1 MSSFTVGEQVNVEAR
16 TWPGINKPGGAGKVV
31 KIHTEG
37 PGIVVAVDVRY
48 ILGGTEKE
56 VELQYVQKHEELNRG
71 GRSRSRREVMNLGPE
86 ESNEKPR
93 RSAATKSKKP
103 SSEADSSASA
113 GSAKKKKKPAKK
125 TASSSSKRKS
135 AKKEDAATKK
145 RKADTAKGKSASAAG
160 KKATSTMPPPTS
172 TAAVPQSDSDSVV
185 VSADESEI
193 LSANKPP
200 AATTKK
206 AATTS
211 SRQSQPKK
219 KAAVT
224 SSKFDSRSMPPPP
237 PAAAFASS
245 KPASKFSMQPQH
257 PKLKNVDRKNMSAIG
272 GAAAASAKVGQSN
285 LQKVYESNSRAAS
298 SFVDAIVGGAEA
310 AAPAAQPAA
319 VTTAAA
325 AFTYPDDV
333 STVLCVGDEQ
343 STVTGAHTRSTS
355 SGPLS
360 VDAQRRQLFCTNLN
374 DVMMKRMVEEM
385 SIDDILARV
394 NDTIGEQKISSSA
407 AVARPFTN
415 LEIRSYLN
423 ELDRQQKIMVTWD
436 TATVYKI

>member
-103 SSEADSSASA
+103 SLEADSSASA

-145 RKADTAKGKSASAAG
+145 RKADTTRGKSASAAG

-172 TAAVPQSDSDSVV
+172 TAAVSQSDSDSVV

-200 AATTKK
+200 AATIKK

-257 PKLKNVDRKNMSAIG
+257 PKLKNVDRKNTSAVG
-272 GAAAASAKVGQSN
+272 GAVAASAKVGQSN

>member
-1 MSSFTVGEQVNVEAR
+1 MSSFTVGEQVSVEAR

-93 RSAATKSKKP
+93 RSAATKSKQP

-113 GSAKKKKKPAKK
+113 GSAKKKKKKPAKK

-145 RKADTAKGKSASAAG
+145 RKADTARGKSASAAG

-172 TAAVPQSDSDSVV
+172 TAAVSQSDSDSVV

-193 LSANKPP
+193 LTANKPP

-219 KAAVT
+219 KAAVA

-257 PKLKNVDRKNMSAIG
+257 PKLKNVDRKNTSAVG
-272 GAAAASAKVGQSN
+272 GAVAASAKVGQSN
-285 LQKVYESNSRAAS
+285 LQKVHESNSRAAS

-310 AAPAAQPAA
+310 APAAQPAA
-319 VTTAAA
+319 VTAAA
-325 AFTYPDDV
+325 AAITYPDDV

-360 VDAQRRQLFCTNLN
+360 VDAQ
-374 DVMMKRMVEEM
+374 
-385 SIDDILARV
+385 
-394 NDTIGEQKISSSA
+394 
-407 AVARPFTN
+407 
-415 LEIRSYLN
+415 
-423 ELDRQQKIMVTWD
+423 
-436 TATVYKI
+436 

>member
-1 MSSFTVGEQVNVEAR
+1 MSSFTVGEQVSVEAR

-135 AKKEDAATKK
+135 AKKEDVATKK

-160 KKATSTMPPPTS
+160 KKATSTMPLPTS
-172 TAAVPQSDSDSVV
+172 TAAVSQSDSDSVV

-193 LSANKPP
+193 LTANKPP

-219 KAAVT
+219 KAAVA

-257 PKLKNVDRKNMSAIG
+257 PKLKNVDRKNTSAVG
-272 GAAAASAKVGQSN
+272 GAVAASAKVGQSN
-285 LQKVYESNSRAAS
+285 LQKVHESNSRAAS

-310 AAPAAQPAA
+310 A
-319 VTTAAA
+319 TAAA
-325 AFTYPDDV
+325 AAITYPDDV

-360 VDAQRRQLFCTNLN
+360 VDAQ
-374 DVMMKRMVEEM
+374 
-385 SIDDILARV
+385 
-394 NDTIGEQKISSSA
+394 
-407 AVARPFTN
+407 
-415 LEIRSYLN
+415 
-423 ELDRQQKIMVTWD
+423 
-436 TATVYKI
+436 

>member
-135 AKKEDAATKK
+135 AKKEDVATKK
-145 RKADTAKGKSASAAG
+145 RKADTAKGKSASAVG

-172 TAAVPQSDSDSVV
+172 TAVSQSDSDSVV

-206 AATTS
+206 AATTT

-224 SSKFDSRSMPPPP
+224 SRKFDSRSMPPPP

-257 PKLKNVDRKNMSAIG
+257 PKLKNVDRKNISAIG
-272 GAAAASAKVGQSN
+272 GAVAASAKVGQSN

-319 VTTAAA
+319 VTATTAAI
-325 AFTYPDDV
+325 TYPDDV

-385 SIDDILARV
+385 SIDEILARV

>member
-1 MSSFTVGEQVNVEAR
+1 MSSFTVGEQVSVDAR

-160 KKATSTMPPPTS
+160 KKATSTMPLPTS
-172 TAAVPQSDSDSVV
+172 TAAVSQSDSDSVV

-193 LSANKPP
+193 LTANKPP

-219 KAAVT
+219 KAAVA
-224 SSKFDSRSMPPPP
+224 SRKFDSRSMPPPP

-245 KPASKFSMQPQH
+245 KPASKFSMQSQH
-257 PKLKNVDRKNMSAIG
+257 PKLKNVDRNNTSAIG

-285 LQKVYESNSRAAS
+285 LQKVHESNSRAAS

-310 AAPAAQPAA
+310 APAAQPAA
-319 VTTAAA
+319 VTAAA
-325 AFTYPDDV
+325 AAITYPDDV

-360 VDAQRRQLFCTNLN
+360 VDAQ
-374 DVMMKRMVEEM
+374 
-385 SIDDILARV
+385 
-394 NDTIGEQKISSSA
+394 
-407 AVARPFTN
+407 
-415 LEIRSYLN
+415 
-423 ELDRQQKIMVTWD
+423 
-436 TATVYKI
+436 

>member
-1 MSSFTVGEQVNVEAR
+1 MLTIINNPDSSQIANDNIMSSFTVGEQVNVEAR
-16 TWPGINKPGGAGKVV
+16 TWPGINKPGGVGKVV

-103 SSEADSSASA
+103 SPEADSSTNA
-113 GSAKKKKKPAKK
+113 GSAKKKKAPAKK
-125 TASSSSKRKS
+125 AASSSSKRKP
-135 AKKEDAATKK
+135 AKKEDASTKK
-145 RKADTAKGKSASAAG
+145 RKADASKGKSASVAG
-160 KKATSTMPPPTS
+160 KKATSTMTPPTS
-172 TAAVPQSDSDSVV
+172 TAVSQSDSDSVV

-193 LSANKPP
+193 SSANKPP
-200 AATTKK
+200 AAAIKK
-206 AATTS
+206 AVTTS
-211 SRQSQPKK
+211 SRQSQPEK
-219 KAAVT
+219 KAAVA
-224 SSKFDSRSMPPPP
+224 SSEFDSRSMPPPP
-237 PAAAFASS
+237 PPAAFASS

-257 PKLKNVDRKNMSAIG
+257 PKLKNVDRKNTSAVG
-272 GAAAASAKVGQSN
+272 GSAAASAKIGQST
-285 LQKVYESNSRAAS
+285 LQKVHESNSRAAS

-310 AAPAAQPAA
+310 AAPATQPAA
-319 VTTAAA
+319 AAA
-325 AFTYPDDV
+325 ASAAAAITYPDDV

-360 VDAQRRQLFCTNLN
+360 VDAQ
-374 DVMMKRMVEEM
+374 
-385 SIDDILARV
+385 
-394 NDTIGEQKISSSA
+394 
-407 AVARPFTN
+407 
-415 LEIRSYLN
+415 
-423 ELDRQQKIMVTWD
+423 
-436 TATVYKI
+436 

>member
-16 TWPGINKPGGAGKVV
+16 TWPGINKPGGVGKVV

-93 RSAATKSKKP
+93 RSAATKSKKS
-103 SSEADSSASA
+103 SSEADSSANA
-113 GSAKKKKKPAKK
+113 GSAKKKRKAPAKK
-125 TASSSSKRKS
+125 AASSSSKRKP
-135 AKKEDAATKK
+135 AKKEDAAAKK
-145 RKADTAKGKSASAAG
+145 LKADTSKGKSASFAAG
-160 KKATSTMPPPTS
+160 KKATSTMTPPTTS
-172 TAAVPQSDSDSVV
+172 TAVSKSDSDSVV

-193 LSANKPP
+193 SSANKPP

-206 AATTS
+206 AAITS
-211 SRQSQPKK
+211 RQQSQPEK
-219 KAAVT
+219 KAAVA
-224 SSKFDSRSMPPPP
+224 SSKFDSMSMPPPP

-257 PKLKNVDRKNMSAIG
+257 PKLKNVDRKNTSGVG
-272 GAAAASAKVGQSN
+272 GAAAASAKVGQST
-285 LQKVYESNSRAAS
+285 LEKVHASNSRAAS
-298 SFVDAIVGGAEA
+298 SFVDDIVGCAE

-319 VTTAAA
+319 AATAAAA

-360 VDAQRRQLFCTNLN
+360 VDAQ
-374 DVMMKRMVEEM
+374 
-385 SIDDILARV
+385 
-394 NDTIGEQKISSSA
+394 
-407 AVARPFTN
+407 
-415 LEIRSYLN
+415 
-423 ELDRQQKIMVTWD
+423 
-436 TATVYKI
+436 